1 MAVLNSKVLCTFFIF
16 SVTIIALSQSTRL
29 NVPKLL
35 LPRSNHNHVN
45 FTLTAEKG
53 CYKWVSSRPQAV
65 VVWPLSPSIPPSI
78 LPPSACS
85 QQVLVSAR
93 PLSAPLDTNQ
103 GASIIRGQDSVTG
116 HTLRCDVIVDQ
127 IKQIQVVTT
136 TRQLFTEDP
145 PLVLSVMALDS
156 GGNTFSSLAGLQ
168 FEWRLVKDSETA
180 EIVRFVRFSEAGYS
194 PPHHILSLEEAG
206 QKGDSVLLEG
216 VRSGVVQ
223 VRASLSHPDY
233 KWVEPASVSLT
244 VTDRLYLSPSHDAY
258 LLLGSTLSFRVW
270 KSVHDTETE
279 VVLGEGEY
287 ELSVE
292 RDPNYDDDVITVDQ
306 DTGTITARGLGR
318 TTLSVTHPS
327 LPENSASHL
336 PRCSVFV
343 VEPSY
348 LTLGVEEEDRW
359 VLESGRQ
366 YQVTVRVHDQE
377 GHTAHLAQVTL
388 P

>member
-1 MAVLNSKVLCTFFIF
+1 MAVLNSKVLCKLLIF

-53 CYKWVSSRPQAV
+53 F

-78 LPPSACS
+78 LHPSACS
-85 QQVLVSAR
+85 QHVLVSAR
-93 PLSAPLDTNQ
+93 PQSAPLDTNR

-216 VRSGVVQ
+216 VRSGVVR
-223 VRASLSHPDY
+223 VTACLSHPDY

-270 KSVHDTETE
+270 KSVHDTET
-279 VVLGEGEY
+279 GE
-287 ELSVE
+287 
-292 RDPNYDDDVITVDQ
+292 
-306 DTGTITARGLGR
+306 
-318 TTLSVTHPS
+318 S
-327 LPENSASHL
+327 LM
-336 PRCSVFV
+336 
-343 VEPSY
+343 
-348 LTLGVEEEDRW
+348 
-359 VLESGRQ
+359 
-366 YQVTVRVHDQE
+366 
-377 GHTAHLAQVTL
+377 
-388 P
+388 